1 MLLGIVGGM
10 GPRASAAFISTIYD
24 VREGECEQEYPR
36 VVMLSDPAIPDRTQA
51 LLAGEVEPVRRALQA
66 AVETVLG
73 TGAEKVVICCFTA
86 HNVVPLL
93 PEELQERII
102 SLPEVAVDLMA
113 RSKERCL
120 MLCTTGSRKL
130 GVFTRAPGWAQ
141 VQDRA
146 VWLSEEDHDAF
157 HHILYELKRGSDPGA
172 AYEQI
177 EQLCARHS
185 CGAAVCGCTELHLV
199 SRWLH
204 QHRPQGGQIELI
216 DALWE
221 IATGLE

>member
-24 VREGECEQEYPR
+24 VRDGEREQEYPR
-36 VVMLSDPAIPDRTQA
+36 VVMLSDPTIPDRTQA
-51 LLAGEVEPVRRALQA
+51 LLAGEVEPVRRALQE

-73 TGAEKVVICCFTA
+73 AGAGKVVICCFTA

-93 PEELQERII
+93 PDSLQARII
-102 SLPEVAVDLMA
+102 SLPDLAVEMMA
-113 RSKERCL
+113 RSGQRCL

-130 GVFTRAPGWAQ
+130 GVFTRAPGWEQ
-141 VQDRA
+141 VEDRVA
-146 VWLSEEDHDAF
+146 WLSEEDHDAF
-157 HHILYELKRGSDPGA
+157 HHILYELKRGSDPKA

-177 EQLCARHS
+177 EQLCARHD

-204 QHRPQGGQIELI
+204 QNRHQAGPVELI